1 MLEFLFIMVE
11 EKQEIKPFFRVL
23 NTDLNGNKPIV
34 HALLKVH
41 GVGFNLASAICNVLD
56 IPKTRKAG
64 LLSNDDA
71 KRIEVL
77 VKDGKVLPSWMFN
90 RKNEEV
96 TGETKHLIGSDLKF
110 AVDNDIKRLKRLKL
124 YRGIRHGQG
133 QPVRGQR
140 TRSHFR
146 HGRAVGVQK
155 SKVAKAQAAAATPK
169 KEEKGKK

>member
-1 MLEFLFIMVE
+1 MTE

-23 NTDLNGNKPIV
+23 NADLDGSKPIV
-34 HALLKVH
+34 HALLKIH
-41 GVGFNLASAICNVLD
+41 GIGFSLASTICNVLD
-56 IPKTRKAG
+56 IPKTKKAG
-64 LLSNDDA
+64 FLSNEDA
-71 KRIEVL
+71 KRIESL
-77 VKDGKVLPSWMFN
+77 VREGKVLPTWLFN
-90 RKNEEV
+90 RKNDNV
-96 TGETKHLIGSDLKF
+96 TGETKHLVGADLKF
-110 AVDNDIKRLKRLKL
+110 VVDNDIKRLKRLKT

-155 SKVAKAQAAAATPK
+155 SKVAKVQAAAATSK